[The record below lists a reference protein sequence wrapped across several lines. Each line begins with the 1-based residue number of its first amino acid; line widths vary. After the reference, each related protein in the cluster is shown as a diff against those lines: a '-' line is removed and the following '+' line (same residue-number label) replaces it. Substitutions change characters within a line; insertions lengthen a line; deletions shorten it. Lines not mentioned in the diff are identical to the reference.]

1 MKEIADHLRGT
12 LEILNQIRAEPDVL
26 LAIGAAISRIEGL
39 IELINEEGKRCE

>member
-1 MKEIADHLRGT
+1 MKNIIEQLQITAD
-12 LEILNQIRAEPDVL
+12 ILNRIRADADVL